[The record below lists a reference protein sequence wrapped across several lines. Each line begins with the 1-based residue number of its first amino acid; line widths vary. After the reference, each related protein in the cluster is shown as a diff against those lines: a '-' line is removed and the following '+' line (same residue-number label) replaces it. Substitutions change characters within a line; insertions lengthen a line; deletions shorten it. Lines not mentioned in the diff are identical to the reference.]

1 MLKTKYKIRL
11 LHTLKPKTQQ
21 HSVSVKVKN
30 QTDTKF
36 NFLNDIISRLDQ
48 KATKKNKQFNN
59 SKSKSKSK
67 NKN

>member
-36 NFLNDIISRLDQ
+36 NFLNDIIGRAKQLKLTNRIKVVSQ
-48 KATKKNKQFNN
+48 NFTKVDYCMR
-59 SKSKSKSK
+59 
-67 NKN
+67 